1 MEASEKIDFH
11 PSYEPFTPPFPP
23 PSSNG
28 AFKQTFNAQKK
39 FWYDVCVCR
48 RRREVSVLCQTHW
61 ENCHEEARDG
71 KKFFLLLI
79 FTHTCRTSQS
89 HQFDM
94 KTPFQLH
101 LLTAK
106 RDVKNE
112 IWFEFGAKAQ
122 RTFSFHSYL
131 SCISARTSTNRG
143 CCGTIWER
151 REEQCH
157 SERLNS
163 LDERTMMIMFMLI
176 DYLKLYFGIW
186 SRTNGTKP
194 VWRKVNNNERIN
206 LMK

>member
-1 MEASEKIDFH
+1 MERSNKLLMRKKNFDTMCVSVGGGEK
-11 PSYEPFTPPFPP
+11 FPCF
-23 PSSNG
+23 
-28 AFKQTFNAQKK
+28 AKLTERIAT
-39 FWYDVCVCR
+39 
-48 RRREVSVLCQTHW
+48 RRREMAKSFSFFWFSLTHAAHHRAISLTW
-61 ENCHEEARDG
+61 KLHSNYIYWLPNEMWRM
-71 KKFFLLLI
+71 KFDSSF
-79 FTHTCRTSQS
+79 
-89 HQFDM
+89 
-94 KTPFQLH
+94 
-101 LLTAK
+101 
-106 RDVKNE
+106 V
-112 IWFEFGAKAQ
+112 FGAKAQ